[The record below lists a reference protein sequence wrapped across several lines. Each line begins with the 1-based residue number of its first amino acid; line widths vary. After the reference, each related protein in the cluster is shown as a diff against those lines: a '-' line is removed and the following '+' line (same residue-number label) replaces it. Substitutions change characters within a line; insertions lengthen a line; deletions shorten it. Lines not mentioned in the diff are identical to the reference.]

1 MIART
6 RWPVT
11 LGWLCVVV
19 IATVLGAAVPR
30 LAPTPGLP
38 ATLLLAAAIAL
49 GLGLMASGPTS
60 CIAAIAALAML
71 GAQTLTAR
79 VVGPVDIQ
87 VADIFYAVLVFWV
100 IARPPT
106 DVRRGS
112 ALTVPAAGIPTAGIL
127 VFIGYV
133 GLTIMKIAL
142 VDPGYLEAS
151 MVSWLRLVQTASLIW
166 LAAAAVRTTP
176 EVRRVIRFGAIA
188 VPSRSPAG
196 KGCGHAADAAVPRTT
211 TGLLEDPLA
220 WPTRLSGSLGPM
232 LTRG

>member
-1 MIART
+1 M
-6 RWPVT
+6 
-11 LGWLCVVV
+11 
-19 IATVLGAAVPR
+19 
-30 LAPTPGLP
+30 
-38 ATLLLAAAIAL
+38 
-49 GLGLMASGPTS
+49 
-60 CIAAIAALAML
+60 
-71 GAQTLTAR
+71 
-79 VVGPVDIQ
+79 VGPVDIQ

-151 MVSWLRLVQTASLIW
+151 IVSWLRLVQTASLIW

-211 TGLLEDPLA
+211 TVLLEDPLA

>member
-112 ALTVPAAGIPTAGIL
+112 ALTVPAAGIPRG
-127 VFIGYV
+127 
-133 GLTIMKIAL
+133 
-142 VDPGYLEAS
+142 P
-151 MVSWLRLVQTASLIW
+151 
-166 LAAAAVRTTP
+166 
-176 EVRRVIRFGAIA
+176 RV
-188 VPSRSPAG
+188 
-196 KGCGHAADAAVPRTT
+196 
-211 TGLLEDPLA
+211 
-220 WPTRLSGSLGPM
+220 SGSLHSLVVAIGTDGFLDLARRGSGQNHTGGTKGHQVRCDRGP
-232 LTRG
+232 L